1 MEQNYGYNYNNQYT
15 EKPKAKKGKLG
26 TVIALVAAVAL
37 IGGGAGFGGAY
48 LASHSIGVIGG
59 ADGPTAIIVGDE
71 NDNTD
76 NDQKPAD
83 GKEDKNDGNNEGDIA
98 GALSAIN
105 STEAIVSDK
114 IHPHLCCPV
123 QARRSWDRRSIWQ
136 VWVLPLPS

>member
-59 ADGPTAIIVGDE
+59 VMRFQPLLEHRSALLICLELLVQIGIQPVTDDTAGHAAA
-71 NDNTD
+71 
-76 NDQKPAD
+76 PHH
-83 GKEDKNDGNNEGDIA
+83 
-98 GALSAIN
+98 LSTLRA
-105 STEAIVSDK
+105 A
-114 IHPHLCCPV
+114 
-123 QARRSWDRRSIWQ
+123 
-136 VWVLPLPS
+136 